1 MFKRLENRN
10 TLTLQKSNT
19 DVKNVK
25 RYGGLLS
32 RKPLVYRLPQIT
44 CSRNFPRME
53 ISIRPDVFF
62 QFISIITI
70 NLINLYSTSI
80 CNNVLKL
87 N

>member
-10 TLTLQKSNT
+10 TFTLQKSNT

-32 RKPLVYRLPQIT
+32 RKPLVCWLPQIT
-44 CSRNFPRME
+44 GSRNFPRME